1 METKNEDKDC
11 CALFLCGINC
21 MCQNFI
27 NKRGATSCST
37 YSFNP
42 IEIKSDE
49 HPGNRIAIEKV
60 FGKDFLENRTSS
72 CSYHFSISVARCKVF
87 IKKEDIQIYMKLT
100 SNLKNCVTVEEY
112 KWTKEQYESLI
123 SRQLEGDRKPFIST
137 FKRWDNLKY
146 RWTTSYKSNLHAIPN
161 ASWAEAAQASTKAS
175 NEKNI
180 SLVDSIYADISD
192 SDRLDAKFKNR
203 LLGVHCCGSGPS
215 SLELE
220 DWYELRQIGRA
231 NRYVVEKSY

>member
-11 CALFLCGINC
+11 CALFLRGINR

-27 NKRGATSCST
+27 NKRDGTSCST

-72 CSYHFSISVARCKVF
+72 YSYHFDKSVARHKIF

-100 SNLKNCVTVEEY
+100 SNLK
-112 KWTKEQYESLI
+112 S
-123 SRQLEGDRKPFIST
+123 
-137 FKRWDNLKY
+137 
-146 RWTTSYKSNLHAIPN
+146 
-161 ASWAEAAQASTKAS
+161 
-175 NEKNI
+175 
-180 SLVDSIYADISD
+180 
-192 SDRLDAKFKNR
+192 
-203 LLGVHCCGSGPS
+203 
-215 SLELE
+215 
-220 DWYELRQIGRA
+220 
-231 NRYVVEKSY
+231 